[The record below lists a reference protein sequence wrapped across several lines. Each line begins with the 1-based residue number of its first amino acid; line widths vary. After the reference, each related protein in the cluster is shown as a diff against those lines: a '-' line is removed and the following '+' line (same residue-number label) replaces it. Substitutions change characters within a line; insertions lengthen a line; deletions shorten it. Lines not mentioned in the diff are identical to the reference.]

1 MKKFIENSK
10 KLVHRSLKDKISI
23 FGVLEFSSFGVL
35 ILLLIP
41 FYWFI
46 LRDLPNPASLKNYK
60 VVPVSTQIL
69 DRNEKPLFEIFR
81 DQNRVPIQ
89 LSALPKYVGQ
99 ASIAIEDKDFYT
111 HSGVSLFS
119 GIFRAVKDMVFGS
132 SGLQGGS
139 TITQQLVKSALL
151 IPDRTIQRKIREVI
165 LAVWTEKIFSKDEI
179 LELYLNQ
186 IPYGGSSYGIEE
198 ASKTYFGKHAKDLTI
213 AQAAYLAGLPQ
224 APTYY
229 SPHINPERAA
239 NRQKEVL
246 QKMYEQKYI
255 TADQL
260 KSAKVEDVKIL
271 PVKDSIKA
279 PHFVFYVK
287 QLLEEQY
294 GLQQVEE
301 GGLKVTTTLDY
312 DIQASAEAIVKEE
325 IEDAKSLNVSNGA
338 LLITRP
344 PTGEILSMV
353 GSKDYF
359 ASPSGTFNVVTAMR
373 QPGSTIKPVNYAI
386 GIDRKIVTAA
396 SVFLDTRTCF
406 PNFTGKPYCPVN
418 YDGNFYG
425 PVQLRFALGNSLNIP
440 AVKMMAINGVSEFAA
455 SSPAFLISSFSHP
468 EKYGLSVTL
477 GGAEM
482 TMVELSQAF
491 STFANQGTP
500 KKVVAILKVEDKK
513 GNVLY
518 EWKDPNYVKD
528 VKKPLKY
535 PDTLGISG
543 KRAISAESAFIIS
556 HILLDNFARS
566 MAFGTDSLLVIKDKS
581 VSVKTGTTDDKR
593 DNWTVGYTPN
603 FLVAVWVGNNDN
615 TPMNPY
621 LASGIT
627 GAAPIWNRVMKVL
640 LKDQPNLPPKK
651 PAGVVDKSV
660 CFENGAVTTAKLGEV
675 QTGCSPRFEYF
686 IKGTEPKG
694 LEVKR
699 EVIAVNRD
707 NGKIA
712 AEGDTNVEMKE
723 MTVMKDGYSTYCL
736 DCAHEEIKKN

>member
-10 KLVHRSLKDKISI
+10 KLVPQSLKDKIPLLGILEFSI
-23 FGVLEFSSFGVL
+23 FGVLLMMF
-35 ILLLIP
+35 P

-81 DQNRVPIQ
+81 DQNRVPIK

-111 HSGVSLFS
+111 HSGVSIFS
-119 GIFRAVKDMVFGS
+119 GIFRALKDMTFGS

-165 LAVWTEKIFSKDEI
+165 LAVWTEKIFSKNEI

-198 ASKTYFGKHAKDLTI
+198 AAKIYFGKQAKDLTL

-229 SPHINPERAA
+229 SPYINPERAS

-255 TADQL
+255 TQDQL
-260 KSAKVEDVKIL
+260 KNAKVENVEIL

-312 DIQASAEAIVKEE
+312 DIQASAEAIVKDEV
-325 IEDAKSLNVSNGA
+325 DKAKSLNVSNGA
-338 LLITRP
+338 LLVTRP

-353 GSKDYF
+353 GSKNYF
-359 ASPSGTFNVVTAMR
+359 ASPSGTFNVTTAMR
-373 QPGSTIKPVNYAI
+373 QPGSSIKPVNYAI
-386 GIDRKIVTAA
+386 GIDRKLVTAA
-396 SVFLDTRTCF
+396 SLFLDTPTCF
-406 PNFTGKPYCPVN
+406 PNPTGKAYCPVN
-418 YDGNFYG
+418 YDGNFNG

-440 AVKMMAINGVSEFAA
+440 AVKMMAINGVDNFAA
-455 SSPAFLISSFSHP
+455 SSSAFLISSFAHP

-500 KKVVAILKVEDKK
+500 KKLVAILKVEDKK

-518 EWKDPNYVKD
+518 QWKDPNFIQD
-528 VKKPLKY
+528 VEKPLKY

-543 KRAISAESAFIIS
+543 KRAISPEAAFIIS

-566 MAFGTDSLLVIKDKS
+566 MAFGLSSELVVKGKN

-593 DNWTVGYTPN
+593 DNWTIGYTPN

-627 GAAPIWNRVMKVL
+627 GAAPIWNRMMTEI
-640 LKDQPNLPPKK
+640 LKNQPDLMPKK

-675 QTGCSPRFEYF
+675 QSGCSPRFEYF

-694 LEVKR
+694 LETKR
-699 EVIAVNRD
+699 ELVAVNRD
-707 NGKIA
+707 NGKLA
-712 AEGDTNVEMKE
+712 GPGDTNVEMQEK
-723 MTVMKDGYSTYCL
+723 TVMKDGFSTYCL
-736 DCAHEEIKKN
+736 DCSHDEIKKN

>member
-1 MKKFIENSK
+1 MKKLFVNLK
-10 KLVHRSLKDKISI
+10 KFVARLLHKFNNLGMFKSLII
-23 FGVLEFSSFGVL
+23 GV
-35 ILLLIP
+35 IILLIP

-69 DRNEKPLFEIFR
+69 DRNEKTLFEIFR
-81 DQNRVPIQ
+81 DQNRVPIK

-99 ASIAIEDKDFYT
+99 AAIAIEDKDFYT
-111 HSGVSLFS
+111 HGGISIFSGV
-119 GIFRAVKDMVFGS
+119 FRAARDMIFGS
-132 SGLQGGS
+132 SSLQGGS

-151 IPDRTIQRKIREVI
+151 IPDRTIQRKIREII
-165 LAVWTEKIFSKDEI
+165 LAVWSEQIFTKDEI

-198 ASKTYFGKHAKDLTI
+198 AAKTFFGKHAKDLTI
-213 AQAAYLAGLPQ
+213 AQSAYLAGLPQ

-229 SPHINPERAA
+229 SPYINPDRAI
-239 NRQKEVL
+239 NRQREVL
-246 QKMYEQKYI
+246 LKMYEQKYLTSAQYEKEKNVEIKI
-255 TADQL
+255 T
-260 KSAKVEDVKIL
+260 
-271 PVKDSIKA
+271 PVKNSIKA
-279 PHFVFYVK
+279 PHFVFYVR
-287 QLLEEQY
+287 QILEEQY
-294 GLQQVEE
+294 GIQQVEE

-312 DIQASAEAIVKEE
+312 DIQASAEAIVKDEV
-325 IEDAKSLNVSNGA
+325 DKAKALNVSNGA
-338 LLITRP
+338 LLVTRP

-359 ASPSGTFNVVTAMR
+359 ASPSGTFNVTTAMR

-396 SVFLDTRTCF
+396 SVFLDTSTCF
-406 PNFTGKPYCPVN
+406 PNPTGKAYCPVN

-440 AVKMMAINGVSEFAA
+440 AVKMMAINGLDNFAA

-500 KKVVAILKVEDKK
+500 KKLVAILKVEDKK

-543 KRAISAESAFIIS
+543 KRAISPETAFIIS
-556 HILLDNFARS
+556 HILLDNYARS
-566 MAFGTDSLLVIKDKS
+566 TAFGTDSLLVIRGKN

-603 FLVAVWVGNNDN
+603 FLVSVWVGNNDN
-615 TPMNPY
+615 KPMNPY

-627 GAAPIWNRVMKVL
+627 GAAPIWNRTMKMVL
-640 LKDQPNLPPKK
+640 ENQLDLMPKK

-660 CFENGAVTTAKLGEV
+660 CFENGTATTAKLGDV

-686 IKGTEPKG
+686 IKGTEPRG
-694 LEVKR
+694 LEIKKEMVS
-699 EVIAVNRD
+699 VNRD
-707 NGKIA
+707 NGKLA
-712 AEGDTNVEMKE
+712 RSGDTNVEMQEK
-723 MTVMKDGYSTYCL
+723 TIMKDAYSTYCL